1 MELPILYKQDKK
13 GEIRYLEVVI
23 EGPMYKV
30 RTGLLKY
37 RDDESKHHTWK
48 EHWCESQY
56 NEGHGSHRTAE
67 QVAMDK
73 AKSFWELKRRKD
85 AMVENMDEALSSDY
99 RYPLI
104 PVELARRDDVTT
116 PCDGEYLIQAK
127 MDGERCVISYR
138 DNGVHIWSRN
148 RKEKPH
154 LDHIRGVFAR
164 IYTRLPRIQ
173 KYSFDGELIG
183 PSTRNT
189 GRSIVSR
196 REKHQDNDK
205 MVFYCFDLVTTPTDT
220 FSQRWKFLETMF
232 SKITSPCVRLVPVI
246 GRMVDRWDDDVVNEC
261 LSRSLQM
268 GYEGV
273 VCKHMDMLYPI
284 VRERSVYAI
293 KVKPYNDEEAVIVGA
308 HEGIDGHEGLI
319 VFEVNNGASIQS
331 ITPSWS
337 HERRREAWE
346 EYTLDPS
353 SYVGKHLTIRYREK
367 NEYGNY
373 VEAIGHDIRELD
385 V

>member
-13 GEIRYLEVVI
+13 GEIRYMEVVV

-37 RDDESKHHTWK
+37 RDDGRHTWK
-48 EHWCESQY
+48 EHWTESQY
-56 NEGHGSHRTAE
+56 DESHGSHRTAE
-67 QVAMDK
+67 EVAIDK
-73 AKSFWELKRRKD
+73 AKSFWELKKRKD
-85 AMVENMDEALSSDY
+85 AMMESMDDALSSDY

-104 PVELARRDDVTT
+104 PVELARRGDIT
-116 PCDGEYLIQAK
+116 PYDGEYLVQAK
-127 MDGERCVISYR
+127 LDGERCVISYR
-138 DNGVHIWSRN
+138 DGVHIFSRN

-154 LDHIRGVFAR
+154 LDHIREVFTR

-173 KYSFDGELIG
+173 QYSFDGELIG

-196 REKHQDNDK
+196 KEKHEDNDK
-205 MVFYCFDLVTTPTDT
+205 MVFYCFDLVTTPSDP
-220 FSQRWKFLETMF
+220 FSKRWEFLAKMF
-232 SKITSPCVRLVPVI
+232 SKISSPCVRLVPVI
-246 GRMVDRWDDDVVNEC
+246 GNMNTWDEEVVNNY
-261 LSRSLQM
+261 LYRSLEM

-284 VRERSVYAI
+284 VRERSIYAI
-293 KVKPYNDEEAVIVGA
+293 KVKPFNDEEAVIVGA

-337 HERRREAWE
+337 HDRRRDAWNK
-346 EYTLDPS
+346 YMSDPS
-353 SYVGKHLTIRYREK
+353 SYVGKYLTIRYRDK

-373 VEAIGHDIRELD
+373 IEAVGHEIRELD